1 MVIPEHAQVSD
12 TDGRHEG
19 TNHLV
24 ELAGRGT
31 QNAPERRVPHVE
43 EGFYGSLDR
52 RVELSLILSFVCR
65 RRLEPPRTSILEV
78 IRANS

>member
-24 ELAGRGT
+24 ELASRGT

-52 RVELSLILSFVCR
+52 SSRAPSNQH
-65 RRLEPPRTSILEV
+65 PRSYPSE
-78 IRANS
+78 